1 MLQDKFWDQSQYFG
15 SDFLRRL
22 KVIGTIRSQM
32 RKCKNAWYEKELRRQ
47 LFLYRGHLPYTL
59 GARDFSSAVSGFG
72 QVFSRLRRSCIRPS
86 AEDVLACG
94 RHPAKVPPHTR
105 EKTSDTQGIYLKA
118 IFTIFRKAF
127 APPWKP
133 YRIGPLFTHKN
144 CVLGAVSVTAQS
156 CAATISKVLCHSIYW
171 RGFVPYFAAA
181 WKSITT
187 VAEVDKQEREL
198 ESSAPNLLGQTRRR
212 DVWCERTCAV
222 SGSFPCRHENL
233 SDTVWT

>member
-1 MLQDKFWDQSQYFG
+1 MPGRKRSLDVNFFCTPAVYLIPWVPETFHARFPVSVKSSRGFAARVFG
-15 SDFLRRL
+15 LRP
-22 KVIGTIRSQM
+22 KTCWPAADIR
-32 RKCKNAWYEKELRRQ
+32 RKL
-47 LFLYRGHLPYTL
+47 LL
-59 GARDFSSAVSGFG
+59 SG
-72 QVFSRLRRSCIRPS
+72 
-86 AEDVLACG
+86 
-94 RHPAKVPPHTR
+94 
-105 EKTSDTQGIYLKA
+105 TQGIYLKA

-133 YRIGPLFTHKN
+133 YRIGHLFTHKN
-144 CVLGAVSVTAQS
+144 CVLAAVSVTAQS

-181 WKSITT
+181 WTSITT

-222 SGSFPCRHENL
+222 SDSFPCGHESL